1 MTYRQARRKLGTR
14 SHRRANTNGKVLYG
28 TKYGGGG
35 KNRKLPMRRN
45 PRPVRS
51 LAHRVRQLV
60 RGVV

>member
-14 SHRRANTNGKVLYG
+14 KNRRNGTNGKVLYG
-28 TKYGGGG
+28 SKYGGGG
-35 KNRKLPMRRN
+35 GNKRMPMRRN

-60 RGVV
+60 QGAA